1 MADQRFGGAGCLGRV
16 LILLGIIWLAVVVFA
31 GLFGLRD
38 NAGSFATIIGSTLP
52 ALILIGVGRTM
63 SRHAAER
70 RDAPAL
76 PQPAAP
82 TTPSSTGQ
90 IEPPPAPPASSRSQ
104 QSEVFPKPARSGP
117 APEPDAPVEVP
128 PPPPPSAPKS
138 SQEMI
143 DQARKRWGSGPRP
156 DKADSGGGI

>member
-1 MADQRFGGAGCLGRV
+1 MADRRVDGAGCLGRV
-16 LILLGIIWLAVVVFA
+16 LTLLGIIWLAVVVFA

-52 ALILIGVGRTM
+52 ALVLIGVGRTM
-63 SRHAAER
+63 SRRAAER

-82 TTPSSTGQ
+82 TTPSSTAQ
-90 IEPPPAPPASSRSQ
+90 REPPPAPPAPSPSQ
-104 QSEVFPKPARSGP
+104 PSEVFPKPARSAP
-117 APEPDAPVEVP
+117 APPPDTPADILP
-128 PPPPPSAPKS
+128 PPAPTPPKS

-143 DQARKRWGSGPRP
+143 DEARKRWGSGPRP
-156 DKADSGGGI
+156 NKYDSGGGL